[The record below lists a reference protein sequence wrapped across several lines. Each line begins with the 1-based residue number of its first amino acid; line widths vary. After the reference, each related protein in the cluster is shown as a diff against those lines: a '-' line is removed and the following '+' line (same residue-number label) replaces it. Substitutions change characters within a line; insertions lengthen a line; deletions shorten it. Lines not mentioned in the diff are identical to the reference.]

1 MRPSSYVIELS
12 KRGGILSSKT
22 LRLIG
27 ILFLVAAAVL
37 AVLNLKRVA
46 DLGTLWVSM
55 PLLIIGIA
63 LIAMAGKRK

>member
-1 MRPSSYVIELS
+1 M
-12 KRGGILSSKT
+12 SSKT

-27 ILFLVAAAVL
+27 IVFLVASAVL
-37 AVLNLKRVA
+37 AVLNLKNVA
-46 DLGTLWVSM
+46 DLGTLWVSI

>member
-1 MRPSSYVIELS
+1 M
-12 KRGGILSSKT
+12 SSKT
-22 LRLIG
+22 LRVIG

-46 DLGTLWVSM
+46 DLGTFWVSM

-63 LIAMAGKRK
+63 LITLARKRK

>member
-1 MRPSSYVIELS
+1 LS
-12 KRGGILSSKT
+12 AKT

-27 ILFLVAAAVL
+27 IVFLVAAAVL

-46 DLGTLWVSM
+46 DLGTVWVSM

-63 LIAMAGKRK
+63 LIAMARNRK

>member
-1 MRPSSYVIELS
+1 M
-12 KRGGILSSKT
+12 SSKT

-27 ILFLVAAAVL
+27 IFFLVGAAVL

-46 DLGTLWVSM
+46 DSGTLWVSM

-63 LIAMAGKRK
+63 LITMARKRK

>member
-1 MRPSSYVIELS
+1 M
-12 KRGGILSSKT
+12 SSKT

-63 LIAMAGKRK
+63 LVTMASKRK

>member
-1 MRPSSYVIELS
+1 LSYIIELS
-12 KRGGILSSKT
+12 EGGQTLSSKN

-27 ILFLVAAAVL
+27 ILLLITAAVL

-46 DLGTLWVSM
+46 DLGTLWVSI

-63 LIAMAGKRK
+63 LIAMARKRK

>member
-1 MRPSSYVIELS
+1 
-12 KRGGILSSKT
+12 LSSKT

-27 ILFLVAAAVL
+27 ILFLVTAAVL

-46 DLGTLWVSM
+46 DLGTLWISM

-63 LIAMAGKRK
+63 LVAIARKRK